1 MLLTAPASINSFRGT
16 PMGGSLSHSLY
27 TAEQV
32 RRLDAEAINNH
43 RIPGIEL
50 MKRAGQAA
58 FDAAL
63 KNWPALGQGG
73 ALQIFCGAGNNAGDG
88 YIIAALARRRYI
100 PVRVIALRDPELLR
114 GDARKAWEWFKELG
128 GHHELW
134 SSDIEVGGTL
144 LVDALLG
151 TGLNGEVSGDY
162 ADVIELINQSGKPVL
177 AVDIPSGLSA
187 DTGAELGIAVRADV
201 TVTFIGLKQGLY
213 TCTGPC
219 CCGQVI
225 FSRLK
230 VPEGVYK
237 SQKPSVTLLCEQELS
252 TNVHPRKR
260 DAHKGDHGHL
270 LVVGGDHGMGGAAL
284 MTTEAAMRCGVG
296 LVTLATRPEH
306 VIASLVRRP
315 EVMARGIS
323 EPEELLPLLDGK
335 TAVVVGPGLGQ
346 DFWGKE
352 LLKVVLSSDIP
363 LLLDADA
370 LNLVSLHPEL
380 FSPRKKC
387 VITPHP
393 GEAGRLLKQS
403 VAEISSDRFMAV
415 KSMQV
420 LCGGVAVLKGAGTL
434 IQGAKKT
441 SLCSAGN
448 PGMGVAGMGDV
459 LSGVI
464 GGLMAQGHSPEVAA
478 SLGVWLHACAG
489 DACAQS
495 GGERGIAA
503 TDLIPVIR
511 QKLNA
516 LTGQG

>member
-1 MLLTAPASINSFRGT
+1 
-16 PMGGSLSHSLY
+16 MGGSLSHSLY

-32 RRLDAEAINNH
+32 RRLDAEAIQNH

-63 KNWPALGQGG
+63 KNWPALGRGG
-73 ALQIFCGAGNNAGDG
+73 SLQIFCGAGNNGGDG

-100 PVRVIALRDPELLR
+100 PVRVIALKEPTLLK
-114 GDARKAWEWFKELG
+114 GDARKAWEWFRDLG
-128 GHHELW
+128 GHFEPW
-134 SSDIEVGGTL
+134 SPDLEMNGTL
-144 LVDALLG
+144 IVDAMLG
-151 TGLNGEVSGDY
+151 TGLDGEVKGDFADAIERINKSGR
-162 ADVIELINQSGKPVL
+162 PVL

-187 DTGAELGIAVRADV
+187 NTGSELGEAVRADL

-213 TCTGPC
+213 TCAGPR
-219 CCGQVI
+219 CCGQI
-225 FSRLK
+225 QFACLN
-230 VPEGVYK
+230 VPDSVYK
-237 SQKPSVTLLCEQELS
+237 IDTPSAQLICEQDLS
-252 TNVHPRKR
+252 TNVQPRKR

-284 MTTEAAMRCGVG
+284 MAAEAAMRCGVG

-306 VIASLVRRP
+306 VMASLVRRP
-315 EVMARGIS
+315 EVMTRGVNS
-323 EPEELLPLLDGK
+323 SDELDPLLEGK
-335 TAVVVGPGLGQ
+335 NAVVIGPGLGTG
-346 DFWGKE
+346 DWGRM
-352 LLKVVLSSDIP
+352 LLKAVLKTDLPVLI
-363 LLLDADA
+363 DADA
-370 LNLVSLHPEL
+370 LNLIAANPEIYKV
-380 FSPRKKC
+380 RKNC

-393 GEAGRLLKQS
+393 GEAGRLLNQPAAKVSHNRFKAVADLQS
-403 VAEISSDRFMAV
+403 LS
-415 KSMQV
+415 
-420 LCGGVAVLKGAGTL
+420 GGVAVLKGAGTL
-434 IQGAKKT
+434 IQSRHRT
-441 SLCSAGN
+441 DLCSAGN

-464 GGLMAQGHSPEVAA
+464 GALMAQGHSSDIAA

-511 QKLNA
+511 QKLNYLA
-516 LTGQG
+516 GENS